1 VNNLLHDFRYGLRVL
16 LKSPGATAVAVVALA
31 LGIGANTGSFLWV
44 NAVVLHPLAYP
55 EQGRIMTLWESTPQV
70 SSGRDAVAPANFF
83 DWVERSHSFQHLA
96 AYRPWDAKLTGV
108 GDPERVQS
116 CLVTPS
122 FFPLLGMSPTLGRT
136 FSSEEADPAHDGV
149 VVVSRDFWRNRMASA
164 PDAVGKTISL
174 DDRTYT
180 VAGVMPEDFDYPLAT
195 QIWAPLALSPKE
207 KDQRA
212 MHNLAVLGRLKPGV
226 SVGQAR
232 AEMTTLARGIERQY
246 PQTNEG
252 RGVAVVPLR
261 ELINNVTDRFVLTL
275 LGAAGFVLLLACA
288 NVANLQLARATGR
301 QKEMAIRGALG
312 AGRLS
317 IARQL
322 LAESILIGLLSGGL
336 GLFLASWN
344 QELSRSGIP
353 PVVLRYVAGM
363 KSIRIDAQ
371 AVVFTLLAS
380 LAAGVLVALPA
391 VFHLLRPKTV
401 ADLNQSL
408 KEGGRGSS
416 SARSGSRM
424 RSALVVVE
432 VSLALVL
439 LSGAGLMVGTFHRM
453 LAFHPGFNP
462 KNLLSMEIALPAA
475 KYREDSQV
483 TAFYDRLLRG
493 METIP
498 GVRAAG
504 ASGMQGSGAVYVEG
518 RPEPRPGEPEPAIRP
533 VSERYFEAM
542 QLPITR
548 GRSITRQDGA
558 ESPRVVVLGET
569 VARHYWP
576 DSNPIGQRIRLG
588 NSRAPW
594 LTVVGVAG
602 DIKDWFNG
610 EPEPNAFV
618 PYAQAPQ
625 ASMRLAL
632 RTAGDPLAVANAARA
647 AVRDVDR
654 SQPAYDV
661 KSMEQSIA
669 EQTSGVRAAATV
681 MSHYAIIALLLAA
694 TGIYAVISYS
704 VARRTHEIGVRIA
717 LGAGEGRVVKMV
729 VWQASRMA
737 GLGLAVGIPMAIAL
751 TWTMSRVLLNV
762 VALDPVTFAVFAA
775 LLGLSALLAGYIPAR
790 RAARVDATVA
800 LRHE

>member
-1 VNNLLHDFRYGLRVL
+1 MNNLLHDFRYGLRVL

-533 VSERYFEAM
+533 VSEHYFEAM

-569 VARHYWP
+569 V
-576 DSNPIGQRIRLG
+576 
-588 NSRAPW
+588 
-594 LTVVGVAG
+594 
-602 DIKDWFNG
+602 DWFNG

-762 VALDPVTFAVFAA
+762 VALDPLTFAVFAA